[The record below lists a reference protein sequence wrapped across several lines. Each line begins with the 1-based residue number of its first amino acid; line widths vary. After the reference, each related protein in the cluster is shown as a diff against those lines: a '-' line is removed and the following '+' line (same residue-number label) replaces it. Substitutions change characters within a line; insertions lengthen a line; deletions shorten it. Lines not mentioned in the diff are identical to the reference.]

1 MFSKIEQE
9 EIINEFLKV
18 IDINDNKKLIK
29 SDIETCR
36 TCKINLPNTYLFKT
50 FPTDIAKNICQ
61 YSFSECNGCKKVR
74 TLLNYENENKIM
86 VERLIK
92 AIRDKQ
98 HLKFTPIPFREERT
112 YFIFMLENEINYYF
126 AKVNPYPTY
135 QKIISKILKT
145 ENQRTV
151 YSKNIHK
158 ELKKCYENH
167 YQMKVE
173 VGYGETL
180 KFYHPITYWKGENIN
195 DDLLKILNQIMDYID
210 KNKNEKEIIKL
221 ANHNSEEKRLKECR
235 MTDYFKTNF
244 DKDEKPKVR
253 KKKVPVYG
261 WI

>member
-1 MFSKIEQE
+1 
-9 EIINEFLKV
+9 
-18 IDINDNKKLIK
+18 
-29 SDIETCR
+29 
-36 TCKINLPNTYLFKT
+36 
-50 FPTDIAKNICQ
+50 
-61 YSFSECNGCKKVR
+61 
-74 TLLNYENENKIM
+74 
-86 VERLIK
+86 
-92 AIRDKQ
+92 
-98 HLKFTPIPFREERT
+98 
-112 YFIFMLENEINYYF
+112 MLENEINYYF

-221 ANHNSEEKRLKECR
+221 ANHNSEEKTIKR
-235 MTDYFKTNF
+235 MSYDWLFQNQFWQRRKT
-244 DKDEKPKVR
+244 KS
-253 KKKVPVYG
+253 
-261 WI
+261 